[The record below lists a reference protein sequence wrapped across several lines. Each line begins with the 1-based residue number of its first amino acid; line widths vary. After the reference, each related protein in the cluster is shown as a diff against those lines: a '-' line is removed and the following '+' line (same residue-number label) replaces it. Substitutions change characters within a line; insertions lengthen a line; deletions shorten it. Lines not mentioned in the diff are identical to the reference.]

1 MAVLE
6 RTYKPYAGA
15 LSAEWSRFLIIPRH
29 AYRDIFR
36 SKIFTG
42 FFVVSFV
49 WPLVCAILIYLHY
62 NTTALAIMKIQLRDL
77 LAIDASFFESWLV
90 VPQCMI
96 AFFLAMLVGPQQV
109 SRDLTNNAL
118 PLYLCRPFSRT
129 EYVVGKMSI
138 VIILLSAMTWVPTL
152 LLFLF
157 QSYLEGWTW
166 FSENIWIAS
175 AIFLGCLVW
184 ILLLALMTQAIS
196 AWVKWLVAARA
207 ALLGV
212 FFIPSAF
219 AAIVNQIFETHWGN
233 IFSLSALMRN
243 VWAGLFG
250 TFEQQAGQIQ
260 ELRNGVIIRQIF
272 MSEPPL
278 WACWGMLFLIC
289 AFCLWLLSRKVKA
302 YEVVT

>member
-15 LSAEWSRFLIIPRH
+15 LSPEWSRFLIIPRH
-29 AYRDIFR
+29 AYRGIFR

-62 NTTALAIMKIQLRDL
+62 NATALAITKLHLRDL
-77 LAIDASFFESWLV
+77 FAIDASFFESWLV
-90 VPQCMI
+90 VPQCLTGL
-96 AFFLAMLVGPQQV
+96 FLAMLVGPQQV
-109 SRDLTNNAL
+109 SRDLANNAL

-129 EYVVGKMSI
+129 EYVIGKMSI
-138 VIILLSAMTWVPTL
+138 VIILLSAMTWAPIL

-157 QSYLEGWTW
+157 ESYLEGWSW
-166 FSENIWIAS
+166 FAENIWIAS
-175 AIFLGCLVW
+175 AIFLGLVW
-184 ILLLALMTQAIS
+184 ILLLALLTQALS
-196 AWVKWLVAARA
+196 AWVKWVVAARA
-207 ALLGV
+207 ALMGV

-219 AAIVNQIFETHWGN
+219 ATIVNQIFETHWGN
-233 IFSLSALMRN
+233 IFSLAALMGN

-250 TFEQQAGQIQ
+250 TFQQQTGQIQ
-260 ELRNGVIIRQIF
+260 EMRNGVIVRQVL

-278 WACWGMLFLIC
+278 WINWLVLFLMC

>member
-15 LSAEWSRFLIIPRH
+15 SSPEWSRFLIIPRH

-49 WPLVCAILIYLHY
+49 WPLVCAVLIYLRY
-62 NTTALAIMKIQLRDL
+62 NTTALAILQIQLRDL

-90 VPQCMI
+90 VPQCMV

-109 SRDLTNNAL
+109 SRDLANNAL
-118 PLYLCRPFSRT
+118 PLYLCRPFSRI

-166 FSENIWIAS
+166 FSENVGIAS

-184 ILLLALMTQAIS
+184 ILLLALLTQAIS
-196 AWVKWLVAARA
+196 AWVKWVVAARA

-219 AAIVNQIFETHWGN
+219 AGIVNQIFETHWGN
-233 IFSLSALMRN
+233 IFSLSALMQN

-250 TFEQQAGQIQ
+250 TFEQQTARTQ
-260 ELRNGVIIRQIF
+260 ELRGGVIIRQALI
-272 MSEPPL
+272 SEPPL
-278 WACWGMLFLIC
+278 WVNWFALFLIC